1 MYANVPTERIC
12 QHGSLKRKTENEKWH
27 WSVTRTLAPAIPRPS
42 ALKTPS
48 GVGGSRDELTNYM
61 YILEEK

>member
-1 MYANVPTERIC
+1 MYANVPPRNGFVNRFII
-12 QHGSLKRKTENEKWH
+12 KTENEKWH